1 MKSAPT
7 LSVVVRQV
15 GRLAL
20 IGLLPLTAAQ
30 ATDLAQSPL
39 YLLNAGA
46 PNIFFLHDDSGSMAF
61 ETLTPD
67 NSPSFVPF
75 HETNP
80 LYYNPNAKYLPWPG
94 LNTSGQPRH
103 TDMTLTAALKDPNDS
118 GSGVDLTK
126 ICTPLK
132 ESTCK
137 GWFYEYRNGAGAKQ
151 TQWVAD
157 LTDPAAKTNF
167 ANWYTYHRNRS
178 NAAKF
183 AIGSVINSSTGK
195 RLGYG
200 TINNTVRTADKVIPV
215 ASNNKEAVLTELYA
229 TPNGSGTPLQRSLD
243 WAGKYYENKIS
254 GKPSPILSEKEGGAC
269 QLNNTILM
277 TDGYYNN
284 GGFDLGEFT
293 GIGNTDGDKNSAFDG
308 PPYSD
313 AHSNTLADIAMHYYE
328 RDLAPLLPNMAKGSD
343 KATHQRM
350 HTYTVA
356 FGLSGNIK
364 NPNELN
370 FNTLTSYDWGIDPT
384 GDNKL
389 AKIDDLFHAAV
400 NSRARYFSAG
410 NPNQLITALNDI
422 VSGIG
427 SAGNSANVVATSAF
441 SLKENNLVITTN
453 FNPADWS
460 GEIKALKVKA
470 NGTLDETTPAW
481 SSNTTLLFNSK
492 RDIITY
498 DDTKGVGVPFTWSNL
513 TATQKSSLAV
523 NGDISGYDQYRL
535 AYLRGQDKINTD
547 GTPISLNIFRKR
559 SSVMG
564 DVVNSSPV
572 YVGAPSLF
580 YPDAAP
586 FGIAGNRYSKF
597 WYDNKGRAPMVYVGA
612 NDGMLHGFKVSDG
625 TEQFA
630 YVPNITF
637 PKLKEITDPAF
648 RSAHKYFVDQ
658 TPTISDVYTNDAW
671 KSVLVSGLGAG
682 GRGLFALD
690 ITDPSKLTETNAS
703 KVALWEFSNTND
715 ADLGY
720 TLSKPVIALSES
732 GKWVAITGNGY
743 GAESGDAALFVLDIN
758 ASGVWSDTTNYKKI
772 VTGDQTSN
780 GLFSPAAVDT
790 DGNGK
795 VDRVYAG
802 DLLGNMWVF
811 NLNDNSK
818 RLLFTAKDKA
828 GKPQPITSKPT
839 VIRHPSETTK
849 YGNKPNML
857 VLFGTG
863 SYLKQSD
870 LANSDDQSFYAVW
883 DDGTSNLTRSNLAN
897 PTLNT
902 GTDTTL
908 NIAARTT
915 STVDVAYKITGT
927 GKQYGWYIEL
937 DSKGDEPSERVV
949 TSANV
954 YQGIVFFTT
963 YAPSNNPCDAGGES
977 WFMTMKAENG
987 APPDKPI
994 ISINKNRTIEGADV
1008 VTIAGMTKVA
1018 PSGLKIEGGAFGVRM
1033 TNDSFII
1040 ASPNSR
1046 ENLFHNLG
1054 TLVEPAGR
1062 ISWRELRR
1070 E

>member
-7 LSVVVRQV
+7 LSVVVRQA
-15 GRLAL
+15 GRLVL
-20 IGLLPLTAAQ
+20 VGLLPLTAAQ

-46 PNIFFLHDDSGSMAF
+46 PNIFFLNDDSGSMKEEKFDGVA
-61 ETLTPD
+61 D
-67 NSPSFVPF
+67 GDVNF
-75 HETNP
+75 HEKNP
-80 LYYNPNAKYLPWPG
+80 LYYNPKTKYLPWPG
-94 LNTSGQPRH
+94 LDSSGNPRYVN
-103 TDMTLTAALKDPNDS
+103 MTLTAADNYNDS
-118 GSGVDLTK
+118 TMTKSVVNLITAGWSYKYRDNSGA
-126 ICTPLK
+126 I
-132 ESTCK
+132 
-137 GWFYEYRNGAGAKQ
+137 Q
-151 TQWVAD
+151 TQNVSA
-157 LTDPAAKTNF
+157 LTDAADKTNF
-167 ANWYTYHRNRS
+167 ANWYTYHRSRAK
-178 NAAKF
+178 AAKY
-183 AIGSVINSSTGK
+183 AIGSAVNNSTGK
-195 RLGYG
+195 RIGYG
-200 TINNTVRTADKVIPV
+200 TINDVARTASRVIPITD
-215 ASNNKEAVLTELYA
+215 NNNSTVLNALYS
-229 TPNGSGTPLQRSLD
+229 TSSSRGTPLQISLD
-243 WAGKYYENKIS
+243 WAGKYFEGIATSNS
-254 GKPSPILSEKEGGAC
+254 ATLASPILIETKGGAC

-284 GGFDLGEFT
+284 
-293 GIGNTDGDKNSAFDG
+293 DGDDLNPLPTVGNADKDKSATQIDGFDG

-313 AHSNTLADIAMHYYE
+313 PHSNTLADIAMHYYE
-328 RDLAPLLPNMAKGSD
+328 RDLSPLPNMAKGSD

-356 FGLSGNIK
+356 FGLTGNIT
-364 NPNELN
+364 NPNDLN
-370 FNTLTSYDWGIDPT
+370 FNTLTSYNWGVDPT
-384 GDNKL
+384 GSNQL
-389 AKIDDLFHAAV
+389 AKIDDLFHASV

-410 NPNQLITALNDI
+410 NPDQLTTALNDI
-422 VSGIG
+422 VSGVG

-481 SSNTTLLFNSK
+481 SSNTTLLFNSN
-492 RDIITY
+492 RNIITHNG
-498 DDTKGVGVPFTWSNL
+498 TKGVPFTWSNL
-513 TATQKSSLAV
+513 TATQRSSLAAS
-523 NGDISGYDQYRL
+523 GDISGYDQYRV

-586 FGIAGNRYSKF
+586 FGEKGNRYTKF
-597 WYDNKGRAPMVYVGA
+597 WFDNKSREAMVYVGA

-648 RSAHKYFVDQ
+648 RTAHKYFVDQ
-658 TPTISDVYTNDAW
+658 TPTISDVYTDGAW

-690 ITDPSKLTETNAS
+690 ITDPSKLTEANAD
-703 KVALWEFSNTND
+703 KVALWEFSNADD

-743 GAESGDAALFVLDIN
+743 GAESGDAALFILDIN

-828 GKPQPITSKPT
+828 GKAQPITSKPT

-849 YGNKPNML
+849 DGNKPNML

-863 SYLKQSD
+863 SYLTQSD

-883 DDGTSNLTRSNLAN
+883 DDGTPNLTRSNLAN

-908 NIAARTT
+908 SIAARTT
-915 STVDVAYKITGT
+915 STVDVAYKTAGT

-994 ISINKNRTIEGADV
+994 ISINKNRTIEDADV